1 MKNLCRHGSSK
12 DDFFFIYPY
21 TIIYRNVR
29 GLAVTGA
36 LDAITNLFND
46 VKNSQFPA
54 TQAVSPPASIV
65 FTA

>member
-1 MKNLCRHGSSK
+1 MDPRKMI
-12 DDFFFIYPY
+12 FFIYPY

>member
-1 MKNLCRHGSSK
+1 MIS
-12 DDFFFIYPY
+12 FIYPY
-21 TIIYRNVR
+21 TIIHRTVR
-29 GLAVTGA
+29 GLAVTEA

-54 TQAVSPPASIV
+54 THAVSLPASIV

>member
-1 MKNLCRHGSSK
+1 MSFEHL
-12 DDFFFIYPY
+12 
-21 TIIYRNVR
+21 NVYVAAILR
-29 GLAVTGA
+29 EHACVLLAVTGA